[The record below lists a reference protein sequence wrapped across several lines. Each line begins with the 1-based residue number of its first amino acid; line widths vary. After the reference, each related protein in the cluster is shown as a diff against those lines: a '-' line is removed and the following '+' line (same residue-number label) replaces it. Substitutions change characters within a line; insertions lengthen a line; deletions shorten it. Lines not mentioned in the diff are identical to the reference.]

1 MEVLRTYALFIG
13 TTRINAVAASDA
25 PLKKRPIRV
34 SGACVGYARHGHL
47 FVGAKS
53 PVRDRYL

>member
-34 SGACVGYARHGHL
+34 YGACVWY
-47 FVGAKS
+47 VT
-53 PVRDRYL
+53 